1 MAQRP
6 VFVPFKRPPFVDVYP
21 VEFTWSGG
29 MAVSRKQKNVTAQHA
44 AFRAR
49 FPERRV
55 LEISSKSL
63 QAEGVQLSA
72 FNLPLTV
79 PSLGRQ
85 VPVECVYQG
94 GKVFAAGG
102 PYTDLYTALPK
113 NAKRDGRLQ
122 SSGMLRSFF
131 FEGES
136 IPSQPVTAFYTWL
149 YIRALMENEELAKKL
164 LAYDAFTDIEFNPN
178 RGLSCQ
184 ASAAAVYVSLA
195 RQGLLER
202 CRTFQGFHQLLTNR

>member
-29 MAVSRKQKNVTAQHA
+29 MAVSQKQKNITAQHA

-136 IPSQPVTAFYTWL
+136 IPSQPVTAFYT
-149 YIRALMENEELAKKL
+149 
-164 LAYDAFTDIEFNPN
+164 
-178 RGLSCQ
+178 
-184 ASAAAVYVSLA
+184 
-195 RQGLLER
+195 
-202 CRTFQGFHQLLTNR
+202 

>member
-1 MAQRP
+1 MANRP
-6 VFVPFKRPPFVDVYP
+6 VFVPMKKAPFADVYP
-21 VEFTWSGG
+21 TEFNWNPGCS
-29 MAVSRKQKNVTAQHA
+29 VSQKQKNVTALHD
-44 AFRAR
+44 AFTRR
-49 FPERRV
+49 FPHRNP

-63 QAEGVQLSA
+63 QPLGIALSA
-72 FNLPLTV
+72 FNLKKFV
-79 PSLGRQ
+79 PSLGHS

-136 IPSQPVTAFYTWL
+136 IPSQPVTAFYT
-149 YIRALMENEELAKKL
+149 
-164 LAYDAFTDIEFNPN
+164 
-178 RGLSCQ
+178 
-184 ASAAAVYVSLA
+184 
-195 RQGLLER
+195 
-202 CRTFQGFHQLLTNR
+202 